1 VNESLMSLID
11 ELVHIESTDA
21 ATADGSPGSWPSSDR
36 ARAARAAVEQRI
48 EAIEDAAIQIG
59 VDGETI
65 SALLD
70 GTE

>member
-1 VNESLMSLID
+1 MDMIN
-11 ELVHIESTDA
+11 ELVEIESQDVMT
-21 ATADGSPGSWPSSDR
+21 TCGYQFTWTGSDR
-36 ARAARAAVEQRI
+36 ARAARAAIEARI
-48 EAIEDAAIQIG
+48 DAIEDAAIQIG